1 MRDVLTVL
9 RKEVLEIL
17 GNRHSLRGPLVQGA
31 IVFLLT
37 GVIVPRSASM
47 WSDPVAP
54 VLLLQ
59 LFPAAIASMIAA
71 DAFAGERERRTL
83 ETLLATPASEMA
95 IFLGKTLCA
104 VSVALLVS
112 CASLISALLVAN
124 LHLGPTSLSPAA
136 GLSVILGSV
145 AAALFT
151 SSLAVAIS
159 SRVDVARSAQQMA
172 SMAAIAFV
180 FGGATLLRQ
189 VESLTPSKLL
199 GIDAVVTGVALT
211 ILALSTRGFR
221 RTRLFDQ

>member
-1 MRDVLTVL
+1 MRDILTVL

-17 GNRHSLRGPLVQGA
+17 GSRHSLRGPLVQGT
-31 IVFLLT
+31 IVFLLS

-47 WSDPVAP
+47 WSDPTAP
-54 VLLLQ
+54 VLLFQ

-83 ETLLATPASEMA
+83 ETLLATPAPEMA

-104 VSVALLVS
+104 VSVAFLVS
-112 CASLISALLVAN
+112 CVSFICALLVAN
-124 LHLGPTSLSPAA
+124 LHLGPTSLSLAA
-136 GLSVILGSV
+136 GTSVIVGSV

-151 SSLAVAIS
+151 SSVAVAIS

-189 VESLTPSKLL
+189 VEDLTPSRLL
-199 GIDAVVTGVALT
+199 GIDAAVMGVALA
-211 ILALSTRGFR
+211 ILALSARGFR